1 MCANTPAA
9 TLSSNDLRQTSRFEA
24 DFATRF
30 ISCIRQRKFRM
41 SLAHIESRPSKV
53 SEVQLGESDISIEQ
67 FIAVARHGAQIKF
80 SSAYRERVL
89 NSRRLVDLFLS
100 QNRLVY
106 GVTSGFGANS
116 TRVISPD
123 DAEQLQRNIVRSHAV
138 SVGEPLPREVVRAT
152 LLMMLISL
160 GKGYSGVSLELLQ
173 QIAGLLNNDITP
185 FAPGDGSVGY
195 LAPEAHMAL
204 VLIGEGE
211 AFYQGERMRGAEA
224 LERAGLKPH
233 SLRCKEGLSLTNGTT
248 SVTAIGMLAL
258 YNALELS
265 KVADIAASMSLQPLK
280 ATTRSLDARY
290 HSVKKHVDQKNT
302 ADNLRRL
309 LAGSALCER
318 FVDYRLQ
325 DAYSLRGIAQVHGAS
340 KRAIKNAYDSILDEV
355 GSSGD
360 NPIIHPE
367 GEDGIAISGA
377 NFDGTFVGIGCDLL
391 CIAMTT
397 LAKISERRTD
407 RLVNPYLSELP
418 AFLAKDPGLN
428 SGYMIIQYTAAGL
441 LGEMRTLAQPA
452 SVDSVPTSGN
462 QEDPVSFAYHAARKA
477 YTTSQKLQHVLA
489 IELLTAAQAL
499 DFFDPADASPATAAV
514 YARIR
519 QVAPTAE
526 GDRFFYPDMMGVH
539 RLVEQGD
546 LLSIVENI
554 AGTLHN

>member
-1 MCANTPAA
+1 MN
-9 TLSSNDLRQTSRFEA
+9 
-24 DFATRF
+24 
-30 ISCIRQRKFRM
+30 
-41 SLAHIESRPSKV
+41 LAHIESRPGKI
-53 SEVQLGESDISIEQ
+53 SEVLLGESDISIEQ
-67 FIAVARHGAQIKF
+67 FIAVARHDAQIKF
-80 SSAYRERVL
+80 SPVYRERVL

-116 TRVISPD
+116 TRVISPN

-204 VLIGEGE
+204 VLTGEGE
-211 AFYQGERMRGAEA
+211 AWYRGERMSGAEA

-258 YNALELS
+258 YNAIELS
-265 KVADIAASMSLQPLK
+265 KVADIAASMSMQPLK

-290 HSVKKHVDQKNT
+290 HAIKKHVDQRNT
-302 ADNLRRL
+302 ADNIRRL
-309 LAGSALCER
+309 LAGSALCDR
-318 FVDYRLQ
+318 FADYRLQ
-325 DAYSLRGIAQVHGAS
+325 DVYSLRGIAQVHGAS
-340 KRAIKNAYDSILDEV
+340 KRAIKNAYDAILDEV
-355 GSSGD
+355 GSCGD
-360 NPIIHPE
+360 NPVIHPE
-367 GEDGIAISGA
+367 GEDGTAISGA
-377 NFDGTFVGIGCDLL
+377 NFD
-391 CIAMTT
+391 
-397 LAKISERRTD
+397 
-407 RLVNPYLSELP
+407 
-418 AFLAKDPGLN
+418 
-428 SGYMIIQYTAAGL
+428 
-441 LGEMRTLAQPA
+441 EMRTLAQPA
-452 SVDSVPTSGN
+452 SIDSVPTSGN

-546 LLSIVENI
+546 LLSIVESI
-554 AGTLHN
+554 TGTLHS

>member
-1 MCANTPAA
+1 
-9 TLSSNDLRQTSRFEA
+9 
-24 DFATRF
+24 
-30 ISCIRQRKFRM
+30 M
-41 SLAHIESRPSKV
+41 SLAPAQTRSSAI
-53 SEVQLGESDISIEQ
+53 SEVQLGASDISIEQ
-67 FIAVARHGAQIKF
+67 FVAIARHGAQVTF
-80 SSAYRERVL
+80 SSAYCERVL
-89 NSRRLVDLFLS
+89 SSRRLVERFLD

-116 TRVISPD
+116 TRVVSPG
-123 DAEQLQRNIVRSHAV
+123 DAELLQRNIVRSHAV
-138 SVGEPLPREVVRAT
+138 SVGEGLPREVVRAT

-160 GKGYSGVSLELLQ
+160 GKGYSGVSLELLK
-173 QIAGLLNNDITP
+173 QIAALLNHDITP

-211 AFYQGERMRGAEA
+211 AFFRDERMSGADA
-224 LERAGLKPH
+224 LARAGIEPH
-233 SLRCKEGLSLTNGTT
+233 ALRCKEGLALTNGTT

-258 YNALELS
+258 YNAIELS
-265 KVADIAASMSLQPLK
+265 KVADIAASMTLQPLK
-280 ATTRSLDARY
+280 ATTRSLDPRY
-290 HSVKKHVDQKNT
+290 HAVKKHAEQQNS
-302 ADNLRRL
+302 ADNIRRL

-318 FVDYRLQ
+318 FSDYRLQ
-325 DAYSLRGIAQVHGAS
+325 DTYSLRGVAQVHGAS
-340 KRAIKNAYDSILDEV
+340 RQAIRNARDAILDEV

-360 NPIIHPE
+360 NPVIYPE
-367 GEDGIAISGA
+367 GDDGTAISGA
-377 NFDGTFVGIGCDLL
+377 NFDGTFVGIASDLL

-407 RLVNPYLSELP
+407 RLVNPYFSELP
-418 AFLAKDPGLN
+418 AFLSKDPGLN

-477 YTTSQKLQHVLA
+477 YATSHKLQHVLA

-499 DFFDPADASPATAAV
+499 DFYDPADASPATAAV

-519 QVAPTAE
+519 EAVPTAE
-526 GDRFFYPDMMGVH
+526 SDRFFYPDMMAVH

-546 LLSIVENI
+546 LLSVVERI
-554 AGTLHN
+554 AGTLHG

>member
-1 MCANTPAA
+1 
-9 TLSSNDLRQTSRFEA
+9 
-24 DFATRF
+24 
-30 ISCIRQRKFRM
+30 M
-41 SLAHIESRPSKV
+41 SLAHIESRPGKI
-53 SEVQLGESDISIEQ
+53 SEVELGQSDISIEQ

-80 SSAYRERVL
+80 SPVYRARVL

-116 TRVISPD
+116 TRVVSPE

-138 SVGEPLPREVVRAT
+138 SVGEPLPREIVRAT

-211 AFYQGERMRGAEA
+211 AFYRGERISGAEA

-258 YNALELS
+258 YNAIELS
-265 KVADIAASMSLQPLK
+265 KVADIAASMSMQPLK

-290 HSVKKHVDQKNT
+290 HSVKKHVDQRNA
-302 ADNLRRL
+302 ADNIRRL

-318 FVDYRLQ
+318 FADYRLQ
-325 DAYSLRGIAQVHGAS
+325 DTYSLRGIAQVHGAS
-340 KRAIKNAYDSILDEV
+340 KRAIKDAYDAILDEV
-355 GSSGD
+355 GSCGD
-360 NPIIHPE
+360 NPVIYPE
-367 GEDGIAISGA
+367 GEDGTAISGA
-377 NFDGTFVGIGCDLL
+377 NFDGTFVGISCDLL

-407 RLVNPYLSELP
+407 RLVNPYFSELP

-546 LLSIVENI
+546 LLSIVEGI
-554 AGTLHN
+554 AGTLHS

>member
-1 MCANTPAA
+1 
-9 TLSSNDLRQTSRFEA
+9 
-24 DFATRF
+24 
-30 ISCIRQRKFRM
+30 M
-41 SLAHIESRPSKV
+41 SLAHIQSRPNKIL
-53 SEVQLGESDISIEQ
+53 EVNLDQVDISIEQ
-67 FIAVARHGAQIKF
+67 FIAIARYGARVSF

-116 TRVISPD
+116 TRVISPS

-138 SVGEPLPREVVRAT
+138 SVGEPLPREIVRAT

-160 GKGYSGVSLELLQ
+160 GKGYSGVSIELLQ

-211 AFYQGERMRGAEA
+211 ADYRGERMSGAEA

-233 SLRCKEGLSLTNGTT
+233 SLRCKEGLALTNGTT
-248 SVTAIGMLAL
+248 SVTAIGMLSL
-258 YNALELS
+258 YNAIELA
-265 KVADIAASMSLQPLK
+265 KTADIAASMSLQPLK

-290 HSVKKHVDQKNT
+290 HSVKKHVHQRNT
-302 ADNLRRL
+302 ADNIRRM
-309 LAGSALCER
+309 LAGSALCDR
-318 FVDYRLQ
+318 FSDYRLQ
-325 DAYSLRGIAQVHGAS
+325 DTYSLRGIAQVHGAS
-340 KRAIKNAYDSILDEV
+340 KRAINDAYDAILDEV
-355 GSSGD
+355 GSCGD
-360 NPIIHPE
+360 NPVIYPE
-367 GEDGIAISGA
+367 EDDGTAISGA
-377 NFDGTFVGIGCDLL
+377 NFDGTFVGIACDLL

-407 RLVNPYLSELP
+407 RLVNPYFSELP
-418 AFLAKDPGLN
+418 AFLAKEPGLN

-441 LGEMRTLAQPA
+441 LGEMRNLAQPA
-452 SVDSVPTSGN
+452 SVDSVSTSGN

-477 YTTSQKLQHVLA
+477 YATSRKLQHVLA

-514 YARIR
+514 YSRIR

-526 GDRFFYPDMMGVH
+526 GDRFFYPDMVEVH
-539 RLVEQGD
+539 KLVEQGD

-554 AGTLHN
+554 AGTLHS

>member
-1 MCANTPAA
+1 MKTR
-9 TLSSNDLRQTSRFEA
+9 SNE
-24 DFATRF
+24 
-30 ISCIRQRKFRM
+30 I
-41 SLAHIESRPSKV
+41 
-53 SEVQLGESDISIEQ
+53 SEVQLGASNISIEQ
-67 FIAVARHGAQIKF
+67 FVAIARNGAHVTF
-80 SSAYRERVL
+80 SSDYCERVL
-89 NSRRLVDLFLS
+89 NSRRLVERFLD

-116 TRVISPD
+116 TRIVSPS

-138 SVGEPLPREVVRAT
+138 SVGEPLPRELVRAT

-211 AFYQGERMRGAEA
+211 AFFRGERVSGAEA

-233 SLRCKEGLSLTNGTT
+233 KLRCKEGLSLTNGTT

-258 YNALELS
+258 HDALELS
-265 KVADIAASMSLQPLK
+265 KVADIAASMSMQPLK

-290 HSVKKHVDQKNT
+290 HAVKQHADQHNT

-318 FVDYRLQ
+318 FADYRLQ
-325 DAYSLRGIAQVHGAS
+325 DTYSLRGIAQVHGAA
-340 KRAIKNAYDSILDEV
+340 KRAINDAYDAIRDEV
-355 GSSGD
+355 GSCGD
-360 NPIIHPE
+360 NPVIHP
-367 GEDGIAISGA
+367 DGDDGTAISGA
-377 NFDGTFVGIGCDLL
+377 NFDGTFVGIACDLL

-407 RLVNPYLSELP
+407 RLVNPYFSELP

-477 YTTSQKLQHVLA
+477 YATSRKLQHVLA

-519 QVAPTAE
+519 QAVPTAE
-526 GDRFFYPDMMGVH
+526 SDRFFYPDMTAVH
-539 RLVEQGD
+539 RLVEQGHLVD
-546 LLSIVENI
+546 IVEHI
-554 AGTLHN
+554 AGTLHD

>member
-1 MCANTPAA
+1 
-9 TLSSNDLRQTSRFEA
+9 
-24 DFATRF
+24 
-30 ISCIRQRKFRM
+30 M
-41 SLAHIESRPSKV
+41 SFSQGQSRPNKIR
-53 SEVQLGESDISIEQ
+53 EVQIGASDISIEQ
-67 FIAVARHGAQIKF
+67 FVAVARHGAEISF
-80 SSAYRERVL
+80 SPEYRERVS
-89 NSRRLVDLFLS
+89 NSRRLVDLFLD

-116 TRVISPD
+116 TRVISPN

-138 SVGEPLPREVVRAT
+138 SVGEPLRRELVRAT
-152 LLMMLISL
+152 LLMMLVSL

-211 AFYQGERMRGAEA
+211 AWYRGERMSGAEA
-224 LERAGLKPH
+224 LRRAGLKPY
-233 SLRCKEGLSLTNGTT
+233 SLRCKEGLALTNGTT

-258 YNALELS
+258 HNALELA
-265 KVADIAASMSLQPLK
+265 KIADIAAAMSLQPLK

-290 HSVKKHVDQKNT
+290 HSVKKHADQRDT

-309 LAGSALCER
+309 LAGSALCDR
-318 FVDYRLQ
+318 FADYRLQ
-325 DAYSLRGIAQVHGAS
+325 DTYSLRGIAQVHGAS
-340 KRAIKNAYDSILDEV
+340 KRAINDAYEAILDEA

-360 NPIIHPE
+360 NPVIYPE
-367 GEDGIAISGA
+367 GDDGVAISGA
-377 NFDGTFVGIGCDLL
+377 NFDGTFVGIACDLL

-418 AFLAKDPGLN
+418 AFLARDPGLN

-441 LGEMRTLAQPA
+441 LGEMRNLAQPA
-452 SVDSVPTSGN
+452 SVDSVPTCGN

-477 YTTSQKLQHVLA
+477 YATSGKLQHVLA

-526 GDRFFYPDMMGVH
+526 GDRFFYPDMMEVH
-539 RLVEQGD
+539 KLVEQGD

-554 AGTLHN
+554 AGTLHG